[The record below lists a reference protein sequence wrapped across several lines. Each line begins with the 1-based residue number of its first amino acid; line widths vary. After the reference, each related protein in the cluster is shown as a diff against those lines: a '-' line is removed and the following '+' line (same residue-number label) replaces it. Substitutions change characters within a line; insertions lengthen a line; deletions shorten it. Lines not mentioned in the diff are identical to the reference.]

1 MGGFCFVSMEQVT
14 TTHDAAKSVYEII
27 GKIIAGNEGD
37 GALPDA
43 PVSSATDDT
52 KMPCPHQEDATIHP
66 DANAGEGST
75 AAIKGE
81 LTRSANDLLKIDPE
95 RPVKPSE
102 LRRFAEEFHQLM
114 MIYKSAARLIAGKI
128 EILSEECT
136 SCGRRRRIEGVK
148 QRIKSPDS
156 IASKLRAKG
165 LPFTFTSM
173 MQNVADIAGVRVICP
188 YISDIY
194 AVRESLL
201 RQPDVHLVK
210 QKDYIAHPKK
220 SGYRSLHL
228 VVETAVYL
236 SETKHVV
243 PVEIQLRT
251 IAMDFWAS
259 LEHELRYKTAS
270 SVPRDIKKELCRC
283 ADTIARTDRQME
295 QIALRLRA
303 LD

>member
-1 MGGFCFVSMEQVT
+1 MEQVT
-14 TTHDAAKSVYEII
+14 AKAAPSKPVYELI
-27 GKIIAGNEGD
+27 GKIIAGNEG
-37 GALPDA
+37 
-43 PVSSATDDT
+43 
-52 KMPCPHQEDATIHP
+52 QEAAADERAQRTGTT
-66 DANAGEGST
+66 GEASGT
-75 AAIKGE
+75 LKG
-81 LTRSANDLLKIDPE
+81 DLLKIDPE
-95 RPVKPSE
+95 RPVKPTE
-102 LRRFAEEFHQLM
+102 LREFAQEFHQLM
-114 MIYKSAARLIAGKI
+114 MIYKSAASQIAAKI
-128 EILSEECT
+128 EILGEECEA
-136 SCGRRRRIEGVK
+136 SGKRKRIEAIK

-156 IASKLRAKG
+156 IATKLREKG
-165 LPFTFTSM
+165 VPFTFQSM
-173 MQNVADIAGVRVICP
+173 TRNLADIAGVRVICP

>member
-1 MGGFCFVSMEQVT
+1 MEQVST
-14 TTHDAAKSVYEII
+14 TQDTAKPVYELI
-27 GKIIAGNEGD
+27 GKIIAGNDAQEAQPPTLSNAAPPPET
-37 GALPDA
+37 GAEEEE
-43 PVSSATDDT
+43 SSA
-52 KMPCPHQEDATIHP
+52 
-66 DANAGEGST
+66 
-75 AAIKGE
+75 IKE
-81 LTRSANDLLKIDPE
+81 EPTRSETDLLKIDPE

-102 LRRFAEEFHQLM
+102 LRRFAQEFHQLM

-136 SCGRRRRIEGVK
+136 SSGKRKRIEGVK

-156 IASKLRAKG
+156 IAAKLRRKG
-165 LPFTFTSM
+165 VPFTFESM
-173 MQNVADIAGVRVICP
+173 MQNIADIAGVRVICP

-201 RQPDVHLVK
+201 RQPDVHLVR
-210 QKDYIAHPKK
+210 QKDYIARPKK

-228 VVETAVYL
+228 VVETDVYL
-236 SETKHVV
+236 SETKHTV

-270 SVPRDIKKELCRC
+270 CVPREIKKELCRC

>member
-1 MGGFCFVSMEQVT
+1 MEQVS
-14 TTHDAAKSVYEII
+14 TTHDAAKPVYEII

-37 GALPDA
+37 SALPDA
-43 PVSSATDDT
+43 PVTSAADDT
-52 KMPCPHQEDATIHP
+52 KMPCPHQDDAAIP
-66 DANAGEGST
+66 LDANAEEDGTG
-75 AAIKGE
+75 AIKGD
-81 LTRSANDLLKIDPE
+81 LTRSTNDLLKIDPE

-114 MIYKSAARLIAGKI
+114 MIYKSAASLIAGKI

-136 SCGRRRRIEGVK
+136 SSGRRRRIEGVK

-156 IASKLRAKG
+156 IATKLREKG
-165 LPFTFTSM
+165 LPFTFESM
-173 MQNVADIAGVRVICP
+173 TRNLADIAGVRVICP

-194 AVRESLL
+194 SVRESLL

-228 VVETAVYL
+228 VVETQVYL
-236 SETKHVV
+236 SETKHTV

-270 SVPRDIKKELCRC
+270 CVPREIRQELCSC

>member
-1 MGGFCFVSMEQVT
+1 MEQVST
-14 TTHDAAKSVYEII
+14 AHDAAKPIYEVI

-37 GALPDA
+37 GAPAGVLVEEVGEAQPPAVSNAASPPA
-43 PVSSATDDT
+43 PGV
-52 KMPCPHQEDATIHP
+52 
-66 DANAGEGST
+66 GEGGT
-75 AAIKGE
+75 
-81 LTRSANDLLKIDPE
+81 SAMRGDLLKIDPE

-114 MIYKSAARLIAGKI
+114 MIYKAAARLIAGKI

-136 SCGRRRRIEGVK
+136 SCGKRRRIEGVK

-156 IASKLRAKG
+156 IAAKLRRKG
-165 LPFTFTSM
+165 VPFTFESM
-173 MQNVADIAGVRVICP
+173 TQNVADIAGVRVICP

-201 RQPDVHLVK
+201 RHPDVHLVK
-210 QKDYIAHPKK
+210 QKDYIARPKK

-236 SETKHVV
+236 SESKHTV

-259 LEHELRYKTAS
+259 LEHQLRYKAAAC
-270 SVPRDIKKELCRC
+270 VPRDIRQELRRC

-303 LD
+303 ID